1 MASNAEARR
10 TERKNEKNTHKE
22 DVKWVM
28 SDKRGRRFVW
38 NIVESMGGLHKD
50 VMASAGRTTEYM
62 LGRRAI
68 AVALFDEMGRECP
81 EAKMDMFIENLTSK
95 QKDHNV

>member
-1 MASNAEARR
+1 
-10 TERKNEKNTHKE
+10 
-22 DVKWVM
+22 M
-28 SDKRGRRFVW
+28 S
-38 NIVESMGGLHKD
+38 
-50 VMASAGRTTEYM
+50 SAGRTTEYM

-68 AVALFDEMGRECP
+68 AVELFDEMGRECP